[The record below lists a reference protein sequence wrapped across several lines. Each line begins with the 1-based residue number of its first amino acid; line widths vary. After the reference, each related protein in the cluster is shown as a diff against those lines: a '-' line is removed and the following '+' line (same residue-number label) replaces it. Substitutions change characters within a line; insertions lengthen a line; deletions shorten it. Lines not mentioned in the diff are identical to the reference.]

1 MCIHPVFIC
10 KCVYIQCLY
19 TQVYLF
25 MQLQEKEE
33 KHLKLLVTEQQ
44 KRENERE
51 SQLRKKVEEYSRLEK
66 EFKSALSEVRTQQ
79 DQLREKEYKV

>member
-1 MCIHPVFIC
+1 
-10 KCVYIQCLY
+10 
-19 TQVYLF
+19 

-66 EFKSALSEVRTQQ
+66 EFKSALSEVRAQQ